1 MGSPIYD
8 SMLGQTKA
16 YQRQNRTGVEVQRTN
31 THLNN
36 IILLII
42 IVFRIRGIGG
52 NSADRFGR
60 KGRKSSSQ
68 LKRK

>member
-1 MGSPIYD
+1 MILTENFSVG
-8 SMLGQTKA
+8 T
-16 YQRQNRTGVEVQRTN
+16 RVEVQRTN

>member
-1 MGSPIYD
+1 
-8 SMLGQTKA
+8 MLVLGDQTKA
-16 YQRQNRTGVEVQRTN
+16 YQRQNRTDVEVQRTN